1 MATSGTAA
9 FTLDVD
15 EVLLEAYERIGVNQ
29 PTGGDLRSGR
39 RSLNLLLQELANRGE
54 LLWATATETIV
65 LGSGV
70 SSYTLPA
77 DTLTVTDLTVR
88 RTGTTDN
95 YLSMTPLGISEFRLL
110 PSNGQTGRPLSFV
123 LNRDRDAPTLSFWPV
138 PDYSYDIMVERRR
151 RIQDVS
157 TYVENLDLP
166 MRYLPAVIAGLA
178 WALADKRPGSID
190 ANRRGELL
198 ARYETELDRA
208 LVEDRERVSLFLSI
222 DFDRG

>member
-1 MATSGTAA
+1 MATSGTSVFSLEVDAVLEEA
-9 FTLDVD
+9 F
-15 EVLLEAYERIGVNQ
+15 ERVGVTQ
-29 PTGGDLRSGR
+29 PSGGDLRSGR

-54 LLWATATETIV
+54 LLWATGTETIV

-88 RTGTTDN
+88 RTGTTDTQVTLN
-95 YLSMTPLGISEFRLL
+95 PLGISEFRQL
-110 PSNGQTGRPLSFV
+110 PSQSSTSRPISFV

-138 PDYSYDIMVERRR
+138 PDASYDITIERRR
-151 RIQDVS
+151 RIQDVG

-166 MRYLPAVIAGLA
+166 MRYLPAIIAGLA
-178 WALADKRPGSID
+178 WSLADKRPGSVD

-208 LVEDRERVSLFLSI
+208 LTEDRERVSLFLSI
-222 DFDRG
+222 DFDR